1 MRTLQGI
8 VLGTG
13 VVVMAACAQG
23 ITTDYNPSIGFSQF
37 RTFAMV
43 SRPDSASHEL
53 VDDRVRE
60 AVAAQ
65 LATKGLTETDRKG
78 ADLFVGYG
86 IVDHTH
92 KVVYGNN
99 WGWGPAWGW
108 RYYRWGVAWPVDT
121 RREITRYT
129 DGTVVVCLVDAKTRR
144 VVWQGQAEDVLSLP
158 VGNPEQATKQISQ
171 AVARILAK
179 FPPTVRA

>member
-1 MRTLQGI
+1 MRRLQGM
-8 VLGTG
+8 VLGVG
-13 VVVMAACAQG
+13 VVAMAACARS
-23 ITTDYNPSIGFSQF
+23 ITTDYNPSVGFKQY

-65 LATKGLTETDRKG
+65 LAGKGLTETGRER

-86 IVDHTH
+86 VVDHTH
-92 KVVYGNN
+92 RAVYDN

-121 RREITRYT
+121 RREITSYT
-129 DGTVVVCLVDAKTRR
+129 DGTVVVCLLDAKTRR
-144 VVWQGQAEDVLSLP
+144 VVWQGQAEDVLRLP
-158 VGNPEQATKQISQ
+158 VGNPEQATKQISH
-171 AVARILAK
+171 AVTRILDK

>member
-1 MRTLQGI
+1 MRRLQGL
-8 VLGTG
+8 VLGAG
-13 VVVMAACAQG
+13 VMAMAACARS
-23 ITTDYNPSIGFSQF
+23 ITTDYNSSIGFSQY

-60 AVAAQ
+60 AVASQ
-65 LATKGLTETDRKG
+65 LIAKGLAETDRKG

-86 IVDHTH
+86 VVDHTH
-92 KVVYGNN
+92 KSVYVDN

-108 RYYRWGVAWPVDT
+108 RYYRWGVAWPLES

-129 DGTVVVCLVDAKTRR
+129 DGTVVVCLVDAKSRR
-144 VVWQGQAEDVLSLP
+144 VVWQGQAEDVLRLP
-158 VGNPEQATKQISQ
+158 VGNPEQATKQISH
-171 AVARILAK
+171 AVARILDK
-179 FPPTVRA
+179 FPPTARV